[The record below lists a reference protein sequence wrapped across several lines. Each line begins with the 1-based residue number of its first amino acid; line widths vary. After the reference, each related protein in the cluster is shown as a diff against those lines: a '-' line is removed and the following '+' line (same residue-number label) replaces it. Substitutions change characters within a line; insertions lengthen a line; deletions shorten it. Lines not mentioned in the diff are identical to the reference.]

1 MARGSERIDGPAP
14 AASLPPAS
22 RPDARAPDLERAR
35 FVAHVLDDLVR
46 IPGTRRR
53 VGLDPVLG
61 LVPWLGDWLPLLA
74 SLDLIASAARRGAGA
89 AVLLR
94 MLGHVG
100 VDALVGTVPLL
111 GDLFDLGWKAN
122 RRNLAILERVA
133 VDPERTRRR
142 SRWIVGGVLAGGVLL
157 VLAGIGTGVWVLSR
171 VVRALFG

>member
-1 MARGSERIDGPAP
+1 MARGSGEIDEPAP
-14 AASLPPAS
+14 TAILPPGS
-22 RPDARAPDLERAR
+22 RPDARAADLERAR

-61 LVPWLGDWLPLLA
+61 LVPWLGDWMPLLA
-74 SLDLIASAARRGAGA
+74 SLDLIVSAARRGAGP

-100 VDALVGTVPLL
+100 VDALVGTIPLV

-122 RRNLAILERVA
+122 RRNLAILEGVA
-133 VDPERTRRR
+133 VDRERTRRR
-142 SRWIVGGVLAGGVLL
+142 SGWIVGGVLAGGVLL
-157 VLAGIGTGVWVLSR
+157 VLAGIGTGLWVLSR
-171 VVRALFG
+171 LAGALFG